1 MSYTTDP
8 QLRNFHQW
16 IRAPVRKLLST
27 RHAGFSLAMIAFPVL
42 ERWTRGK
49 VGIGSLPLQGI
60 ARVRFCAE
68 LAVQFSHCV
77 IQSTAHFRM
86 CARFLASFPNRDS
99 SPNYFSRMPI
109 KVFGAESLPVYWAFV
124 RRTRVPIVTLRS
136 TRPFIL
142 DPYAFHEAVESIV
155 DYEGPAALSRAAF
168 CFPKE
173 GGCCYLGDQDIGARF
188 ESFHHCVVE
197 CHIAECPETAQ
208 IISDMTRQH
217 CKSSKQLHTRL
228 LIDQL
233 AHAVSRKMRLK
244 MGIEIEDVVGN
255 K

>member
-1 MSYTTDP
+1 MEDHSKWTGW
-8 QLRNFHQW
+8 L
-16 IRAPVRKLLST
+16 
-27 RHAGFSLAMIAFPVL
+27 AGLM
-42 ERWTRGK
+42 
-49 VGIGSLPLQGI
+49 
-60 ARVRFCAE
+60 
-68 LAVQFSHCV
+68 
-77 IQSTAHFRM
+77 
-86 CARFLASFPNRDS
+86 D
-99 SPNYFSRMPI
+99 
-109 KVFGAESLPVYWAFV
+109 
-124 RRTRVPIVTLRS
+124 
-136 TRPFIL
+136 
-142 DPYAFHEAVESIV
+142 SIV

-217 CKSSKQLHTRL
+217 CKSSKELHTRL

-255 K
+255 KKQIPAPDNELIRELILRRVGEDSSGGPIDELPADLLLSTADAAQFF

>member
-1 MSYTTDP
+1 MEDHSKWTGW
-8 QLRNFHQW
+8 L
-16 IRAPVRKLLST
+16 
-27 RHAGFSLAMIAFPVL
+27 AGLM
-42 ERWTRGK
+42 
-49 VGIGSLPLQGI
+49 
-60 ARVRFCAE
+60 
-68 LAVQFSHCV
+68 
-77 IQSTAHFRM
+77 
-86 CARFLASFPNRDS
+86 D
-99 SPNYFSRMPI
+99 
-109 KVFGAESLPVYWAFV
+109 
-124 RRTRVPIVTLRS
+124 
-136 TRPFIL
+136 
-142 DPYAFHEAVESIV
+142 SIV

-217 CKSSKQLHTRL
+217 CKSSN
-228 LIDQL
+228 QL

-255 K
+255 KKQIPAPDNELIRELILRRVGEDSIGGPIDELPADLLLSTADAAQFF